1 MIHVVYDDANGPR
14 HSFYVSAAFNLG
26 AALME
31 SINGLGL
38 LYFSACYLAVIT
50 IWLAKVSYDARFSPD
65 DNLFHRGLEVLHIL
79 VLGTIIQH
87 IRPVSIMSNT
97 KEDGTTAV
105 FCTALTVEAL
115 LGVYRYYDV
124 YRYGLGG
131 PETKH
136 NAWVDMRQRGVSA
149 LLYGAAAIWAIA
161 DYSFLGGDGGEGQ
174 REEEKGN
181 NDEVH
186 ANHGPILMA

>member
-1 MIHVVYDDANGPR
+1 
-14 HSFYVSAAFNLG
+14 
-26 AALME
+26 
-31 SINGLGL
+31 
-38 LYFSACYLAVIT
+38 
-50 IWLAKVSYDARFSPD
+50 
-65 DNLFHRGLEVLHIL
+65 
-79 VLGTIIQH
+79 
-87 IRPVSIMSNT
+87 MSNT

-149 LLYGAAAIWAIA
+149 LLYGAAAAWAIA